1 MAVLNFR
8 RRPRKSK
15 YPQRSKFD
23 SAQDEEI
30 LCPVIE
36 KTVPFKKSIVNKG
49 KKEVLLARTTGISSQ
64 NHNNLRRTRKGSA
77 DDLSGFRTL
86 TEKTGKNWENRG
98 KRMVQLARDTKIS
111 LPILDDHQL
120 LDQEPFLNEKSA
132 ATQESTG
139 QSKTKI
145 TFKKKLVVMI
155 DIPDRVTK
163 QKTGDICSLPSE
175 QNQREQLP
183 LELKKYVK
191 ELGATGEPVLVIEK
205 KLSSSDVNTGL
216 QRLSIPVKQV
226 LNHGFLTEE
235 ERRRF
240 NIDNKQQE
248 INALLIEP
256 SLAQSGIKFK
266 KWYMGNSEVYVLV
279 SGWNEVVKRNGLKPE
294 TQVQL
299 WSFKKD
305 SQLYFV
311 LVRL

>member
-1 MAVLNFR
+1 
-8 RRPRKSK
+8 
-15 YPQRSKFD
+15 
-23 SAQDEEI
+23 
-30 LCPVIE
+30 
-36 KTVPFKKSIVNKG
+36 
-49 KKEVLLARTTGISSQ
+49 
-64 NHNNLRRTRKGSA
+64 
-77 DDLSGFRTL
+77 
-86 TEKTGKNWENRG
+86 
-98 KRMVQLARDTKIS
+98 MVQLARDTKIS

-191 ELGATGEPVLVIEK
+191 ELGATGEPVL
-205 KLSSSDVNTGL
+205 
-216 QRLSIPVKQV
+216 IPVKQV

-248 INALLIEP
+248 IDALLIEP
-256 SLAQSGIKFK
+256 SLAQSGIKLK

-294 TQVQL
+294 TPVQL